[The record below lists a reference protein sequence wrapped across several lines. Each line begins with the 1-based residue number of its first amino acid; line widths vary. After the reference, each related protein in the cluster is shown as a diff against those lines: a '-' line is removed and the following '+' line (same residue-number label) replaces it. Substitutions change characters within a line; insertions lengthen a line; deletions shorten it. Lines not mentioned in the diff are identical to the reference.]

1 MRPIRLTIEELSS
14 PGSVDAVE
22 NALRLVPGVI
32 SVHADLAD
40 HDVVVEAGESV
51 DIDVLIAAVQKA
63 GYIATLVG

>member
-32 SVHADLAD
+32 SVHADLVD
-40 HDVVVEAGESV
+40 HGVVVEAGESV

>member
-1 MRPIRLTIEELSS
+1 MRPIRLTIEDLAA
-14 PGSVDAVE
+14 PGSVEAVE

-40 HDVVVEAGESV
+40 HGVVVEAGESL

-63 GYIATLVG
+63 AYIATLVG